1 MKLKV
6 VPARHGAHWVRQGVR
21 TFFRQPLAMVG
32 QFFMFVAAISVLSL
46 IPVIGTVLGILLVP
60 AATVGLMA
68 ASREADQGRFPM
80 PGLLISAFRAGP
92 AVTRNILILGAMY
105 LAGFAAVLGIT
116 YLVDGGTFFNIYL
129 GREPLTEAAITQGGL
144 GTSSFLFLVLYLP
157 LTLMFWHAPALT
169 VWHAVP
175 PTKSVFFSAVAC
187 LRNFWAM
194 TIYSLTWTAL
204 LISVLT
210 VVSMVGGAIGG
221 AQAVT
226 GMLYPVG
233 TIMAAVFFTSIYF
246 TFADSFEID

>member
-1 MKLKV
+1 MKLHV
-6 VPARHGAHWVRQGVR
+6 VPARQGVLWVKQGVR

-32 QFFMFVAAISVLSL
+32 QFFMFVAAVSVLSL
-46 IPVIGTVLGILLVP
+46 LPVVGPMLGIILVP

-68 ASREADQGRFPM
+68 ASRDAHAGRFPM
-80 PGLLISAFRAGP
+80 PAVLISAFRSGP
-92 AVTRNILILGAMY
+92 VATRGVLTLGVLY
-105 LAGFAAVLGIT
+105 LAGFALVLGLT

-144 GTSSFLFLVLYLP
+144 GTSSLLFLVLYLP

-169 VWHAVP
+169 VWHGVS
-175 PTKSVFFSAVAC
+175 PTKSVFFSTVAC
-187 LRNFWAM
+187 FRNFWAM
-194 TIYSLTWTAL
+194 TVYSMTWTAF
-204 LISVLT
+204 LITVL
-210 VVSMVGGAIGG
+210 SMVGMIGGAIGG
-221 AQAVT
+221 PQAVM